1 MIEAAG
7 LLLIA
12 FALGAKHGLDAD
24 HIATIDGLTRW
35 SQTGSKRCGLFFSLG
50 HGAVV
55 VLMACALAYWAKH
68 WQVPIWFE
76 QIGAA
81 ISMLLLTTLGC
92 LNLYQVWVTPKGQR
106 VQARGL
112 WRAKLLS
119 RLLSMQFGFSPAVWC
134 FAIGAL
140 FALSFDTLSQAS
152 LFALSSNEQ
161 GSPWFALVLAL
172 AFTAGMMLTDGVN
185 GWLVAEVLSRS
196 DRAGWVASRLLSV
209 LVALLS
215 FTVAG
220 LGASK
225 WLIPQWDAWLS
236 DHAAWLGLGLTA
248 LVLGAGLGF
257 ARSPRHTSKDESF

>member
-1 MIEAAG
+1 
-7 LLLIA
+7 
-12 FALGAKHGLDAD
+12 
-24 HIATIDGLTRW
+24 
-35 SQTGSKRCGLFFSLG
+35 
-50 HGAVV
+50 
-55 VLMACALAYWAKH
+55 
-68 WQVPIWFE
+68 
-76 QIGAA
+76 
-81 ISMLLLTTLGC
+81 MLLLTTLGC

-112 WRAKLLS
+112 WRAQLLS
-119 RLLSMQFGFSPAVWC
+119 RLLSMPIGFSQAAWC

-196 DRAGWVASRLLSV
+196 DRTGWVASRLLSV

-225 WLIPQWDAWLS
+225 WLIPQWGAWLS
-236 DHAAWLGLGLTA
+236 EHAAWLGLGLTA
-248 LVLGAGLGF
+248 LVVGAGLGF
-257 ARSPRHTSKDESF
+257 ARSPRHIPKDQRC